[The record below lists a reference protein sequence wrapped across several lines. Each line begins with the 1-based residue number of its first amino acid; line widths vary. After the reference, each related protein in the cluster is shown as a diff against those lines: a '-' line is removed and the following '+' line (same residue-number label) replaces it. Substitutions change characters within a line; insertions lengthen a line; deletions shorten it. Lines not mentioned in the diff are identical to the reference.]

1 MPQGPQHEKTLIKVI
16 VFSTALSFGGLGVVM
31 TSMKGFFHG
40 EISFHFSIGS
50 VTGFIAGFVAGW
62 LFWKLVFW
70 KRAKN
75 ASARL
80 ED

>member
-1 MPQGPQHEKTLIKVI
+1 VAEGSQHEKTLIKVI
-16 VFSTALSFGGLGVVM
+16 VFSTAISFGALGTVIA
-31 TSMKGFFHG
+31 SMKGFFHG
-40 EISFHFSIGS
+40 EVSFHFSIGS
-50 VTGFIAGFVAGW
+50 IAGFLLGFVAGW

-75 ASARL
+75 QAARL

>member
-1 MPQGPQHEKTLIKVI
+1 MAKTPQHEKTLIKVI
-16 VFSTALSFGGLGVVM
+16 VFSTAISFGALGVVM

-40 EISFHFSIGS
+40 AVSFQFSIWS
-50 VTGFIAGFVAGW
+50 LLGFILGFIAGW

-75 ASARL
+75 PNARL

>member
-1 MPQGPQHEKTLIKVI
+1 MAEGPQHEKTLIKVI
-16 VFSTALSFGGLGVVM
+16 VFSTAMSFGALGTVIA
-31 TSMKGFFHG
+31 SMKGFFHG
-40 EISFHFSIGS
+40 EVSFHFSIGS
-50 VTGFIAGFVAGW
+50 IAGFLLGFVAGW

-75 ASARL
+75 QAARL